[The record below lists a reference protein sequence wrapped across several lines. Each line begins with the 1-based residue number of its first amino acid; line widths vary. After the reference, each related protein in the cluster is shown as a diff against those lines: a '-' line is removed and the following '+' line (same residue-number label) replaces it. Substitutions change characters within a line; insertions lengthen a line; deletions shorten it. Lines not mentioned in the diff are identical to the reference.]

1 MRCCLAAAALLLGA
15 TSVRAQPP
23 APAVA
28 AEAARL
34 AVVPAF
40 LARLSGAWRGTL
52 EYRDYQGGERVRLP
66 TDLRIDP
73 SPQNRSWTLGFTYD
87 DGPGRLYESTSLL
100 AVDRERRRV
109 VVASASAGKPPEAWH
124 LVRADTSAR
133 GAWTLVMERAG
144 EDDDRPALLR
154 ETWTLG
160 TDDGARPRLTVA
172 KDVQF
177 ADSAFA
183 FRNRLDLRPLR

>member
-1 MRCCLAAAALLLGA
+1 MRHRLAAAALLLA
-15 TSVRAQPP
+15 AVPVRAQPP
-23 APAVA
+23 EPAAA

-34 AVVPAF
+34 AIVPAF
-40 LARLSGAWRGTL
+40 LARLTGAWRGTL
-52 EYRDYQGGERVRLP
+52 EYRDYRGGARVRLP
-66 TDLRIDP
+66 TDLRVGP
-73 SPQNRSWTLGFTYD
+73 SPQNRSWTLGVTYD
-87 DGPGRLYESTSLL
+87 DGPGRLYENASL
-100 AVDRERRRV
+100 ASVDRERRRF
-109 VVASASAGKPPEAWH
+109 VVASASAGEAPEVWH
-124 LVRADTSAR
+124 VVRADTASRA
-133 GAWTLVMERAG
+133 AWTLVMERAG

-160 TDDGARPRLTVA
+160 TDGVGLRLGIA